1 MATGGSRSGPSGTG
15 GRRSAGGSGNGGDG
29 TAGGSEAGGSE
40 QGVGGTSG
48 GPSQNGGGKSAK
60 RFAEKLGRDHFL
72 IGMGNDLEDEA
83 GLHLGVTL
91 DLRYAYL
98 VGLLGQGGWPD
109 WNEGGMFPV
118 YVAQANVDAGT
129 IPMFTLYSM
138 AASGE
143 GNGNSAN
150 DTVYMQAYWDGA
162 KLLFQRLGELD
173 GPSVVHF
180 EPDWWAFSQ
189 QLSGDP
195 QQMPAKVGSLAPDC
209 SNLPEDMTGMG
220 RCLVQLARKYAPNT
234 LVGFHAS
241 TWASPYAADTA
252 NYLKAI
258 GAGDAD
264 FVATD
269 MLDRDAGCFEA
280 QAPECTRMDGP
291 WYLDETNQTH
301 PNFNDLTSW
310 AKTVTDTVGLPM
322 LWWQVPFGVPS
333 ETPGGEPGRY
343 RDNKVKYIFEHLDE
357 FAAVGGVGAVFGV
370 GTGNQTY
377 VGSDGDQFKNA
388 CTAYF
393 KAPYV
398 L

>member
-1 MATGGSRSGPSGTG
+1 
-15 GRRSAGGSGNGGDG
+15 
-29 TAGGSEAGGSE
+29 
-40 QGVGGTSG
+40 
-48 GPSQNGGGKSAK
+48 
-60 RFAEKLGRDHFL
+60 
-72 IGMGNDLEDEA
+72 MGNDLEDEA
-83 GLHLGVTL
+83 SLKLGAPL
-91 DLRYAYL
+91 DVRYAYL

-118 YVAQANVDAGT
+118 YVAEATAEAGM

-150 DTVYMQAYWDGA
+150 DATYMQAYWDGA
-162 KLLFQRLGELD
+162 KLLFQNLGEMD

-189 QLSGDP
+189 QLASDP
-195 QQMPAKVGSLAPDC
+195 KQMPAKVGSLAPDC
-209 SNLPEDMTGMG
+209 SDLPEDMTGMG
-220 RCLVQLARKYAPNT
+220 RCLVQLARKYAPKT

-241 TWASPYAADTA
+241 TWASPYPEDTA

-258 GAGDAD
+258 GAGEAD

-280 QAPECTRMDGP
+280 QAPECTRLDGP
-291 WYLDETNQTH
+291 WYLDATNKPH

-310 AKTVTDTVGLPM
+310 AKVLTDELGLPM
-322 LWWQVPFGVPS
+322 MWWQVPFGVPS
-333 ETPGGEPGRY
+333 DTPGGQPGQY
-343 RDNKVKYIFEHLDE
+343 RDNKVKYIFEHINE

-370 GTGNQTY
+370 GAGNQTY
-377 VGSDGDQFKNA
+377 VTTDGGQFKNA
-388 CTAYF
+388 CIAYSE
-393 KAPYV
+393 APYT